1 MENILNNP
9 DYAVKKAQEWIEHIE
24 KGGTRLL
31 NDWERSGNI
40 IMDYHDAGDY
50 SDVQSPANGAATG
63 DYTQLA
69 RDSSTSS
76 KNPLSITEGLQTVIN
91 MCRAVSG
98 YNPLDPQGQ
107 GNKRNFFSFTEE
119 LSGVPFLSLLSTSVQ
134 NVIQKSHDADVLINS
149 FLENFLGLS
158 SQEREQM
165 KTPLRQLAIA
175 ALSYAGRR
183 QTQSNFVQSVLA
195 TSPRGGVSFFLYW
208 SEFSIVAYEDDKG
221 LIEFKSHYFLPQA
234 EYNLRY
240 ESWVNVRP
248 AFEKAQKVSLE
259 DWIDSMTTRRK
270 QGSHVRALCI
280 E

>member
-24 KGGTRLL
+24 KGGTRFLK
-31 NDWERSGNI
+31 DWKRSDNI
-40 IMDYHDAGDY
+40 FMNFPDVGDY
-50 SDVQSPANGAATG
+50 SDIQSPANGAATG
-63 DYTQLA
+63 NYA
-69 RDSSTSS
+69 RLNQDSSSS
-76 KNPLSITEGLQTVIN
+76 LKYPLSITEGLQTVIN
-91 MCRAVSG
+91 MARSVSG

-107 GNKRNFFSFTEE
+107 GNKNNFLSFTSE

-134 NVIQKSHDADVLINS
+134 NVIQKSHNADVLINS

-158 SQEREQM
+158 YQEKEQM
-165 KTPLRQLAIA
+165 KIPLRQLAIA
-175 ALSYAGRR
+175 ALSYAGKR

-195 TSPRGGVSFFLYW
+195 TSPKGGVSVFLYW
-208 SEFSIVAYEDDKG
+208 SEFTISASPDDKG
-221 LIEFKSHYFLPQA
+221 IIEFKSSYLLPQA

-240 ESWVNVRP
+240 ESWINVRP

-259 DWIDSMTTRRK
+259 DWMNSMTTRRK
-270 QGSHVRALCI
+270 QGSNVRALCI

>member
-9 DYAVKKAQEWIEHIE
+9 DYEVKKAKEWIEHIE
-24 KGGTRLL
+24 NGGTRLL
-31 NDWERSGNI
+31 KDWERSDNI
-40 IMDYHDAGDY
+40 LMGYSDAGDY

-63 DYTQLA
+63 SYTQLE

-76 KNPLSITEGLQTVIN
+76 KSPLSITEGLQTVIN
-91 MCRAVSG
+91 MARAVSG

-107 GNKRNFFSFTEE
+107 GNKKNFFSFTAE
-119 LSGVPFLSLLSTSVQ
+119 LSGVPFLSLLSTSIQ

-158 SQEREQM
+158 HQEKEQM
-165 KTPLRQLAIA
+165 KIPLRQLAIA
-175 ALSYAGRR
+175 ALSYAGKR

-195 TSPRGGVSFFLYW
+195 TSPRGGVSVFLYW
-208 SEFSIVAYEDDKG
+208 SEFAISAAPNDKG
-221 LIEFKSHYFLPQA
+221 IIEFKSSYLLPQA

-259 DWIDSMTTRRK
+259 DWINSMTTRRK
-270 QGSHVRALCI
+270 QGSNVRALCI

>member
-9 DYAVKKAQEWIEHIE
+9 DYAVKKAQEWIEQIE

-31 NDWERSGNI
+31 KDWERSDNI
-40 IMDYHDAGDY
+40 IMNYPDVGDS

-63 DYTQLA
+63 NYTQLA
-69 RDSSTSS
+69 RDSSTPS
-76 KNPLSITEGLQTVIN
+76 KNPLSIAEGLQTVIN

-98 YNPLDPQGQ
+98 YNPLDPQGP
-107 GNKRNFFSFTEE
+107 GNKKNFFSFTEE
-119 LSGVPFLSLLSTSVQ
+119 LSGVPFLSLLSASTQ
-134 NVIQKSHDADVLINS
+134 YVIQKSHDANVLINS

-158 SQEREQM
+158 SQEKEQM
-165 KTPLRQLAIA
+165 KIPLRQLAIA

-208 SEFSIVAYEDDKG
+208 SEFSIIASEDDKG
-221 LIEFKSHYFLPQA
+221 MIEFKSSYLLPQA

-259 DWIDSMTTRRK
+259 DWINSMTTRKK
-270 QGSHVRALCI
+270 QGSNVRALCI

>member
-24 KGGTRLL
+24 KGGTRFLK
-31 NDWERSGNI
+31 DWKRSDNI
-40 IMDYHDAGDY
+40 FMNFPDVVDY
-50 SDVQSPANGAATG
+50 SDIQSPANGAATG
-63 DYTQLA
+63 NYAQLNQ
-69 RDSSTSS
+69 DSSSS
-76 KNPLSITEGLQTVIN
+76 LKYPLSITEGLQTVIN
-91 MCRAVSG
+91 MARSVSG

-107 GNKRNFFSFTEE
+107 GNKKNFFSFTSE

-134 NVIQKSHDADVLINS
+134 NVIQKSHDANVLINS

-158 SQEREQM
+158 NQEKEQM
-165 KTPLRQLAIA
+165 RIPLRQLAIA
-175 ALSYAGRR
+175 ALSYAGKR

-195 TSPRGGVSFFLYW
+195 TSPRGGVSVFLYW
-208 SEFSIVAYEDDKG
+208 SEFAISASPDDKG
-221 LIEFKSHYFLPQA
+221 IIEFKSSYLLPQA

-270 QGSHVRALCI
+270 QGSNVRALCI